1 MRLRNTLIMAI
12 VAALLGAAV
21 YFTEIRG
28 TADREA
34 AEAVADRLVHFEPGD
49 VTGLTIAG
57 TDGTISLIK
66 SDDSWRITAPHDLAA
81 DQSAVSGIVS
91 RLQGA
96 DHERVVEEAP
106 DDLSRFGLDAPE
118 VSVTL
123 TLADGSEH
131 QLLFGNGTPVGFN
144 VFVKTADAT
153 TVYTAAAGIKDAV
166 NKKLFD
172 LRDRKVLTF
181 ADADI
186 QRIEIDSP
194 GMETTVAR
202 QPDMGDGIQRW
213 ELTAPVAARADTDEV
228 TGLLQRLRSAN
239 AVAFAS
245 DEPTDEQIAEF
256 GLDDPTVTL
265 RLWTGEDAAQTLL
278 VGGFAEEPAGRYARR
293 EGSDTVMIVPNNLVN
308 ELPETADAL
317 RNRTVVEFARDRVD
331 AIEVQHG
338 DDSVR
343 LEKDG
348 VDWNITLPRPLSGD
362 TGAVSSLLSAALNL
376 RTREFPEGG
385 AEANRFGFATPHERV
400 TFELE
405 ALPGDDT
412 ATGQP
417 AEQVTVLVG
426 NATEVEPEGPTG
438 GEGEDSGPVAARYV
452 MVEGRPDVF
461 VVEESALEDLDV
473 DLLALRSKTL
483 VSFAQS
489 DLTAIELITPQ
500 GTTTLTKGA
509 DGAWTRDG
517 EALPEAA
524 GGAVDDLLWRLN
536 YLDMQSIVS
545 EDESVDPAPYGLSA
559 PRLRVRALIDGTVAG
574 DVAIG
579 DDVPQS
585 ELQDLPP
592 FAPQQQVYAAIA
604 GRPGVYR
611 IGTNLR
617 DALQALLD
625 ALS

>member
-21 YFTEIRG
+21 YFFEIRG
-28 TADREA
+28 AEEREA
-34 AEAVADRLVHFEPGD
+34 AEAVAERLVHFETDD
-49 VTGLTIAG
+49 VTGLTIDG
-57 TDGTISLIK
+57 SEGTISLVK

-81 DQSAVSGIVS
+81 DQSAVSSIVS

-106 DDLSRFGLDAPE
+106 EDLSRFGLDVPE
-118 VSVTL
+118 VTVTL
-123 TLADGSEH
+123 DLADGSEH
-131 QLLFGNGTPVGFN
+131 RLLFGAGTPVGFN
-144 VFVKTADAT
+144 VFVKTGDAD

-166 NKKLFD
+166 DKKLFD
-172 LRDRKVLTF
+172 LRDRKVLSF

-186 QRIEIDSP
+186 QRIEIDAP
-194 GMETTVAR
+194 TGDVTVAR

-213 ELTAPVAARADTDEV
+213 QITAPLTARADTDEV
-228 TGLLQRLRSAN
+228 TGLMQRLRSAN

-245 DEPTDEQIAEF
+245 DEPNDEQIAEY
-256 GLDDPTVTL
+256 GLDTPAVTL
-265 RLWTGEDAAQTLL
+265 RLWTGQDAAQTLL
-278 VGGFAEEPAGRYARR
+278 VGGSSEQPAGRYARR
-293 EGSDTVMIVPNNLVN
+293 EGSEAVMIVPNNMIN
-308 ELPETADAL
+308 ELPASAAAL

-331 AIEVQHG
+331 TITVQHG

-343 LEKDG
+343 AEKDG
-348 VDWNITLPRPLSGD
+348 VDWNITVPRPLAAD
-362 TGAVSSLLSAALNL
+362 TGAISSLLSAALNL
-376 RTREFPEGG
+376 RAREFPEGG
-385 AEANRFGFATPHERV
+385 PEAARFGFADPHERV

-412 ATGQP
+412 GAGQP
-417 AEQVTVLVG
+417 AEQVTLLLG
-426 NATEVEPEGPTG
+426 NSTEVEPEDAP
-438 GEGEDSGPVAARYV
+438 EGEDAAPVAARYA
-452 MVEGRPDVF
+452 MVEGGSDVF
-461 VVEESALEDLDV
+461 VVEESALADLDV

-489 DLTAIELITPQ
+489 DLTGIELITPD
-500 GTTTLTKGA
+500 GTVTLTKDA

-517 EALPEAA
+517 EALSEDA

-545 EDESVDPAPYGLSA
+545 EEEGVDPTPYGLTV
-559 PRLRVRALIDGTVAG
+559 PRLRVRALIDETVVG

-579 DDVPQS
+579 DDVPES
-585 ELQDLPP
+585 ELQELPP
-592 FAPQQQVYAAIA
+592 FAPQQQVYAAVA
-604 GRPGVYR
+604 GHAGVFR

-617 DALQALLD
+617 DAAQALLA